1 MNRFPLWKNAL
12 ILVILAVGFLYAS
25 PNLFPDDPAI
35 QLAGSRSSVVVDQ
48 PILDR
53 AIDALDQA
61 GIETKSASFEGKLP
75 IIRLNSAEAQL
86 KAKAVVQQALGDD
99 YLVALNLA
107 ETTPDWLVALGAGP
121 MKLGLDL
128 RGGVHFLMEVDLET
142 ATQQRLEV
150 YASEI
155 KRFLREDRIRYRAV
169 NVDDEGTLS
178 VRFRDAEARDAGAT
192 RIREEY
198 PQGEFTFRSD
208 ESDQGFFVRLNL
220 SEQRISEL
228 ESNAVEQ
235 NLTTLRNRVNELGV
249 SEPLVQRQGKGRIL
263 IQLPGVQDTA
273 AAKRVLGAT
282 ANLEFRLEALPD
294 AGRTDTETFRFRDSP
309 RQAIIERDI
318 IVTGTQVAGAT
329 AAFDENSRPQV
340 NIDLD
345 GPGGRAMNRITRDAI
360 GRRMAVLFIEY
371 RVVNRYQE
379 AADGTV
385 ETLRERKV
393 EKSIISLATIQSAL
407 GNSFRITGLDSP
419 AEASELAL
427 LLRAGA
433 LAAPIYFVEE
443 RTVGPSLG
451 AENIKA
457 GTLSVVA
464 GLALV
469 LLFML
474 VYYKVFGLIAN
485 VALGLNLVL
494 LIAVMSMLSATLTLP
509 GIAGIVLTVGM
520 AVDANVLIFSRIKEE
535 LARGL
540 HPQQAIAGGFDRAF
554 VAIVDANI
562 TTLIVAVIL
571 YAVGTGPVQGF
582 AVTLAVGICTSVF
595 TAILVTRALV
605 NLVYGRRRD
614 LKTLAI

>member
-1 MNRFPLWKNAL
+1 MNRFPLWKN
-12 ILVILAVGFLYAS
+12 ILVLAVLAVGFVYAL

-35 QLAGSRSSVVVDQ
+35 QLAGSRGSVVVDQ
-48 PILDR
+48 PVLDR
-53 AIDALDQA
+53 ALDALEA
-61 GIETKSASFEGKLP
+61 EGIAPKSAAFEGQLP
-75 IIRLNSAEAQL
+75 IIRLSSNEEQL
-86 KAKAVVQQALGDD
+86 KAKAAVTRALGDN

-107 ETTPDWLVALGAGP
+107 ETTPDWLKSLGAGP

-142 ATQQRLEV
+142 AIQQRLDV

-155 KRFLREDRIRYRAV
+155 KRILREDRIRYRAIQV
-169 NVDDEGTLS
+169 REDGTLS
-178 VRFRDAEARDAGAT
+178 IRFRDSETRAAGES
-192 RIREEY
+192 RLREQY
-198 PQGEFTFRSD
+198 QGEFTYRAD
-208 ESDQGFFVRLNL
+208 DTEQGSFVLLNL
-220 SEQRISEL
+220 AEARVSEL
-228 ESNAVEQ
+228 EANAVEQ

-282 ANLEFRLEALPD
+282 ANLDFRLEALPD
-294 AGRTDTETFRFRDSP
+294 AQRGDTETFRFRANP
-309 RQAIIERDI
+309 RTAIIERDV
-318 IVTGTQVAGAT
+318 IVTGSQVAGAS
-329 AAFDENSRPQV
+329 AAFDENGRPQV

-345 GPGGRAMNRITRDAI
+345 GPGGRAMNRVTRDAI

-371 RVVNRYQE
+371 RVVNRYVDQ
-379 AADGTV
+379 ADGTV
-385 ETLRERKV
+385 ETVRERKV
-393 EKSIISLATIQSAL
+393 ERSIISLATIQSAL
-407 GNSFRITGLDSP
+407 DNSFRITGLDSP
-419 AEASELAL
+419 QEASELAR

-451 AENIKA
+451 AANIKA
-457 GTLSVVA
+457 GTLSVMA

-469 LLFML
+469 LIFML
-474 VYYKVFGLIAN
+474 VYYKVFGLLAN
-485 VALGLNLVL
+485 IALGLNLVL
-494 LIAVMSMLSATLTLP
+494 LVAVMSMLSATLTLP

-540 HPQQAIAGGFDRAF
+540 HPQQAISGGFDRAF
-554 VAIVDANI
+554 VTILDANL

-582 AVTLAVGICTSVF
+582 AVTLAVGICTSMF
-595 TAILVTRALV
+595 TAILVTRGLV
-605 NLVYGRRRD
+605 NLTYGRRRD
-614 LKTLAI
+614 LKKLAI

>member
-12 ILVILAVGFLYAS
+12 ILVILAIGFLYAS
-25 PNLFPDDPAI
+25 PNLFPEDSAI
-35 QLAGSRSSVVVDQ
+35 QLAGSRSSVVVDPPVLQ
-48 PILDR
+48 R

-61 GIETKSASFEGKLP
+61 GVAQKSAGFEGQLP
-75 IIRLNSAEAQL
+75 IIRLNNAEDQL
-86 KAKAVVQQALGDD
+86 KAKAIVQQALGDD

-107 ETTPDWLVALGAGP
+107 ETTPDWLSSLGAGP

-142 ATQQRLEV
+142 AIQQRLDV

-169 NVDDEGTLS
+169 TVGDDGVMS
-178 VRFRDAEARDAGAT
+178 VRFRDSETRDAGAA
-192 RIREEY
+192 RIRQQY
-198 PQGEFTFRSD
+198 QGEFTYRTD
-208 ESDQGFFVRLNL
+208 ETDQGAFVRLTL
-220 SEQRISEL
+220 AEARVGEL
-228 ESNAVEQ
+228 EANAVEQ

-273 AAKRVLGAT
+273 AAKRILGAT
-282 ANLEFRLEALPD
+282 ANLDFRLEALPD
-294 AGRTDTETFRFRDSP
+294 AGRTDTETFKFRDSP
-309 RQAIIERDI
+309 RTAIIERDI
-318 IVTGTQVAGAT
+318 IVTGSQVAGDT

-345 GPGGRAMNRITRDAI
+345 GPGGRAMNRVTRDAI

-371 RVVNRYQE
+371 RVVNRYVEQD
-379 AADGTV
+379 DGTV
-385 ETLRERKV
+385 ETVRERKV

-419 AEASELAL
+419 QEASELAL

-451 AENIKA
+451 AANIQA
-457 GTLSVVA
+457 GTLSVMA

-485 VALGLNLVL
+485 VALGLNLVML
-494 LIAVMSMLSATLTLP
+494 VSIMSMLSATLTLP

-554 VAIVDANI
+554 VTILDANI
-562 TTLIVAVIL
+562 TTLIVAIIL

-582 AVTLAVGICTSVF
+582 AVTLAVGICTSMF
-595 TAILVTRALV
+595 TAILVTRGLV

-614 LKTLAI
+614 LQKLAI